1 MNKQIHIFSTKV
13 LVAMATMLFTLV
25 SCNEDILDEKPLDFL
40 SPDNAYLTE
49 QGALQG
55 ITAIH
60 DRVRAAYYSF
70 GEFGVMNWAT
80 HGSDLGYNGEIPA
93 AGTLYLNSYND
104 MTPVWRNVVD
114 TWNAGFEVIQWATV
128 LMNKV
133 EQADPAAFQDGEAGK
148 NKYIAEAKFFRGFAY
163 RYLVSTYGDI
173 PLITEPINSVKADF
187 IRNPVSEIHALM
199 EEDFKFAA
207 EHLPKPGEEDAPG
220 RITQGPAWH
229 YLAETYLE
237 QGRPELALQASN
249 QVIDGYDYDLMT
261 NRFGTKLG
269 KDVFGSGDV
278 FHDLF
283 GYGNHNLPENKEA
296 MWVIQV
302 EPFIVGGGQIQ
313 SAYIFG
319 PRYFDLGLA
328 PDGKKAILGE
338 LYNGMYTGY
347 SDTLGRPTANVRGT
361 NLVYYYI
368 WEDNWDNDIRNAE
381 HNLKRSFY
389 FDNPESAYHQQKI
402 DFSLYDPPRPD
413 PLSDTTK
420 ILFPIHIKMTDP
432 LNYFLQPNRS
442 GGGITHKDWYGLRFA
457 ETLLLRAEAH
467 LALGNIEL
475 AAADINRVRERSNA
489 KPVSAADVDIDYILD
504 ERAREL
510 YGEEWRLIIL
520 RRTGKLLERVR
531 KYNDNPLCPGAFI
544 QEHHFRWPIPQT
556 QIDLNVDA
564 DFPQNPG
571 Y

>member
-1 MNKQIHIFSTKV
+1 MNKQIPIFPTKV
-13 LVAMATMLFTLV
+13 LVAMALLFTLV

-114 TWNAGFEVIQWATV
+114 TWNVGFEIIQWAT
-128 LMNKV
+128 LLIDKV
-133 EQADPAAFQDGEAGK
+133 EQADPAAFQEGEAGR
-148 NKYIAEAKFFRGFAY
+148 NKYIAEAKFFRAFAY

-173 PLITEPINSVKADF
+173 PLITEPVNSVKADF
-187 IRNPVSEIHALM
+187 IRNPISEIHALM
-199 EEDFKFAA
+199 VEDLKFAT

-237 QGRPELALQASN
+237 QGNPELALQASN

-261 NRFGTKLG
+261 QRFGTKLG

-283 GYGNHNLPENKEA
+283 GYGNHNLSENKEA
-296 MWVIQV
+296 MWVVQV

-338 LYNGMYTGY
+338 MYNGMYTGY

-381 HNLKRSFY
+381 HNLKRNFY
-389 FDNPESAYHQQKI
+389 FDNPESEYHQQKI

-413 PLSDTTK
+413 PLSDTSK

-442 GGGITHKDWYGLRFA
+442 GGGITHKDWYALRFA

-467 LALGNIEL
+467 LALGNKEL

-489 KPVSAADVDIDYILD
+489 KPVSAADVTIDYLLD

-544 QEHHFRWPIPQT
+544 QEHNFRWPIPQT